1 MSRTLV
7 LAVIPF
13 LVLACGDDKEDTSLP
28 EDTGP
33 FETCT
38 AASLDEGST
47 GTYVVNAGG
56 DDHVKHHW
64 YMPEGIDHIRA
75 TATWTADVAWL
86 LEYAGGI
93 GWCPH
98 SGTTIGDAV
107 EGDTGEIVLD
117 LYPVDV
123 DDTSPTFT
131 PTERVSTTRWT
142 CNSARARPQS
152 RFRSHRSSV
161 SSSEPLPMPGG
172 SRLKRV
178 PWGGLGCVWRK
189 RGSPWCSG
197 TTSAAVEC
205 LGGSPALVGGTPST
219 RFPCSPCTIG
229 IPPSLIPRP
238 TPESWREPAMCPL
251 ATHPF

>member
-123 DDTSPTFT
+123 DDTSTTFT
-131 PTERVSTTRWT
+131 FDEQWFVHIGLADYTEHANGESLDYAMDVQLCTST
-142 CNSARARPQS
+142 
-152 RFRSHRSSV
+152 
-161 SSSEPLPMPGG
+161 
-172 SRLKRV
+172 
-178 PWGGLGCVWRK
+178 
-189 RGSPWCSG
+189 
-197 TTSAAVEC
+197 AAK
-205 LGGSPALVGGTPST
+205 
-219 RFPCSPCTIG
+219 
-229 IPPSLIPRP
+229 
-238 TPESWREPAMCPL
+238 
-251 ATHPF
+251 